1 MRAAWDF
8 ASSKMMSGQYDLV
21 ILDQINY
28 AHSATKCLTR
38 KKWQRRLRERP
49 EMVHVILTG
58 RNAHASIVDSLT

>member
-28 AHSATKCLTR
+28 
-38 KKWQRRLRERP
+38 
-49 EMVHVILTG
+49 VHQLQ
-58 RNAHASIVDSLT
+58 NA